1 MFWNPLPEN
10 PLPQTKK
17 SLFLSDVKM
26 DLNYTY
32 IRDQTDKQQ
41 QQKTQKQSHQ
51 HSFKKAEQVELYLK
65 RCCQACLVQSQEEN
79 LSELTWNL
87 ISIAILETGNKCVL
101 LT

>member
-1 MFWNPLPEN
+1 MFWNPLPES

-41 QQKTQKQSHQ
+41 QQKNPKT
-51 HSFKKAEQVELYLK
+51 
-65 RCCQACLVQSQEEN
+65 
-79 LSELTWNL
+79 
-87 ISIAILETGNKCVL
+87 IAPTL
-101 LT
+101 L